1 MNSAQQRY
9 EALVRAYTPDLYR
22 YAYWLCR
29 SKSIAE
35 DLVQDTLLRA
45 WKNLAQL
52 QEAGAAKSW
61 LLTILR
67 HENAR
72 RFERKQFDYSDV
84 EQDSLEDTA
93 HASPEHWV
101 ATDRLHR
108 LMLEMP
114 QEYREPLVMQLLLGM
129 TGDEIATV
137 LQLNLN
143 TVNTRL
149 FRGRAQLRARLQ
161 PDHSDGVTQHG

>member
-1 MNSAQQRY
+1 MSHAQQRY
-9 EALVRAYTPDLYR
+9 EALVRTYTPDLYR

-52 QEAGAAKSW
+52 QEAQAAKAW

-72 RFERKQFDYSDV
+72 RFERKQFEYSDV
-84 EQDSLEDTA
+84 EQDSLEDPQQ
-93 HASPEHWV
+93 SPEQGV

-108 LMLEMP
+108 LILELP
-114 QEYREPLVMQLLLGM
+114 QDYREPLVMQLLLGM

-161 PDHSDGVTQHG
+161 PEVAGVPSHG

>member
-1 MNSAQQRY
+1 MSHAQQRY

-22 YAYWLCR
+22 YAYWLCH

-45 WKNLAQL
+45 WKNLSQL
-52 QEAGAAKSW
+52 QEAKAARAW

-72 RFERKQFDYSDV
+72 RFERKQFEYSDV
-84 EQDSLEDTA
+84 EQDSLEDPQQ
-93 HASPEHWV
+93 SPEQGV

-108 LMLEMP
+108 LILELP
-114 QEYREPLVMQLLLGM
+114 QDYREPLVMQLLLGM

-161 PDHSDGVTQHG
+161 PEAAGVPSHG